1 MGTGIF
7 NAGATPAMD
16 WHTIQGVVEIL
27 LVASSSGN
35 RDKLPPDGP
44 VGSNADFTKRT
55 DTWPILDR
63 YLADTWPILGR
74 YLADTWPILGRYFN
88 DGRSLHIDRYIGRRP
103 TDISVDISVD
113 TSADYRSTIGRLS
126 VDYRSTIGRLSTDSR
141 PICRPIVGRYIGRDH
156 L

>member
-7 NAGATPAMD
+7 NAGTTPAMD
-16 WHTIQGVVEIL
+16 WHTIQGGVEIL
-27 LVASSSGN
+27 LVASSYRN
-35 RDKLPPDGP
+35 WDKLPPDGP

-55 DTWPILDR
+55 
-63 YLADTWPILGR
+63 DTWPILGR

-103 TDISVDISVD
+103 TDISVD
-113 TSADYRSTIGRLS
+113 YRPTIGRLSVDVS

-141 PICRPIVGRYIGRDH
+141 SIVDRYIDR
-156 L
+156 